1 MAEPVMTFAAR
12 RWILG
17 TMTMALAAIG
27 ATLLLSLSLSLRDT
41 AFVSGW
47 GLVGMI
53 LFLALYNARKKL
65 TYPPL
70 LKSSTWLQMH
80 LYVGLLSIVLF
91 LFHIGLRIPN
101 GVIEVSLALLFVG
114 VAGTGVIGIALSRI
128 IPGRLTIHGNEVLFE
143 RIPRY
148 RRQLREK
155 AEAIVV
161 KSVEGGAMTLANF
174 HSRRLADYFGGPCN
188 ALGQLLHPTRRVGQL
203 QQELRAQERYLDAD
217 DVELL
222 GELSELV
229 AAKNDLDSHRA
240 RQGVLKLWLFVHIPL
255 TFAMLAFIAV
265 HMVLVHA
272 FAGR

>member
-17 TMTMALAAIG
+17 TMTMAFAAIG
-27 ATLLLSLSLSLRDT
+27 ATWLLSLSLSLRDT

-47 GLVGMI
+47 VLLGVI
-53 LFLALYNARKKL
+53 LFLTLYNARKKL

-188 ALGQLLHPTRRVGQL
+188 ALGQLLHPTRRVRQL
-203 QQELRAQERYLDAD
+203 QQELRAQERDLDAD
-217 DVELL
+217 DVELV
-222 GELSELV
+222 GELAELV

-240 RQGVLKLWLFVHIPL
+240 GQGVLKLWLFVHIPL

-265 HMVLVHA
+265 HTVLVHA
-272 FAGR
+272 FAGA